1 VTLKPVAIA
10 VAAAAIV
17 SGAAAGVTSV
27 AFSGPVAGL
36 AIEPVVFGAPLPLDP
51 AADIPTADQLSGVL
65 YGLADPG
72 TSFQSKGYLVEGG
85 IGLVEGRAAD
95 GLMKNAVAKG
105 MLPLSFSISN
115 IAPAGPGTAT
125 ASVTASG
132 PTLSPT
138 TQSITFVDQGG
149 WKLSRTSAT
158 TVLSMFSA

>member
-1 VTLKPVAIA
+1 MTVKPLATA
-10 VAAAAIV
+10 LAAAIIV
-17 SGAAAGVTSV
+17 GGAAAGVTSV
-27 AFSGPVAGL
+27 AFSGSGAAPV
-36 AIEPVVFGAPLPLDP
+36 IRPVVFGAPLPLDP
-51 AADIPTADQLSGVL
+51 ATDVPTADQLSSVL

-105 MLPLSFSISN
+105 MMPLSFSISN
-115 IAPAGPGTAT
+115 IAAAGPGAAT

-132 PTLSPT
+132 PTLPST

-149 WKLSRTSAT
+149 WKLSRSSAT